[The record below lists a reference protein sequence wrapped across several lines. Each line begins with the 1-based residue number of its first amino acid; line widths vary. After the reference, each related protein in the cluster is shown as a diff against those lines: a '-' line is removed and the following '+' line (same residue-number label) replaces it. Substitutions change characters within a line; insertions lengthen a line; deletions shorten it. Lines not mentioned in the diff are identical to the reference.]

1 MYHCVLYLWNA
12 NCTTCAGTLHH
23 PPHDPTQCSNITQ
36 SNTCNSVYTEWG
48 SSDSYID
55 CIVVR
60 ASSCLQLVHPAHSI
74 SVHII
79 MCYHVQPMLPMW
91 GAHNSLHNCSVFRT
105 LQHGR
110 MGSGISLKFFLALWE
125 VEYGGP
131 SLNLF
136 LVQWKT
142 FARGQLVLWLLC
154 NFRVC
159 IFVCL
164 HLSRAQYLHH
174 VHCCHVTLL

>member
-1 MYHCVLYLWNA
+1 MY
-12 NCTTCAGTLHH
+12 TG
-23 PPHDPTQCSNITQ
+23 
-36 SNTCNSVYTEWG
+36 WG

-60 ASSCLQLVHPAHSI
+60 ASISVQLVHPAHSI

-91 GAHNSLHNCSVFRT
+91 GAHNSLHNCSVFRN
-105 LQHGR
+105 LQRGR

-142 FARGQLVLWLLC
+142 FVRGQLT
-154 NFRVC
+154 
-159 IFVCL
+159 
-164 HLSRAQYLHH
+164 SPM
-174 VHCCHVTLL
+174 VTLQFPCLYLCVSALITCAIITSRTLLPCDLTLVDLAIKMADLCSYYE